1 MNYKRISDNN
11 NSIFSVKK
19 LFTFL
24 ILICIFNISAFSQNK
39 YSIDYFGIVAAGVD
53 DNMSKMTSDLYYTQL
68 CEINGYTVNDK
79 RIGIRMASA
88 PQSSDFEDGKISLY
102 AVISKKGNTSKW
114 ISTINIYDSS
124 RKAVFSEAKEY
135 DSFYKILMEPKASLQ
150 ETISTLL
157 SGSGTVAQA
166 PVGSASPSKPAA
178 KIQSTEFLSGTWGGE
193 ETIDKIV
200 IMRGGRGFVIF
211 KNGSSMNI
219 TVEIQTEGSSQNIV
233 ITQNGKANASF
244 FPELPREVA
253 LKEAVNAKPIKW
265 IFNINDDD
273 TLSGTKS
280 TLILSDGVAAN
291 GTLDVVWKRK
301 S

>member
-1 MNYKRISDNN
+1 MNKRISEKH
-11 NSIFSVKK
+11 NSIFSIKK
-19 LFTFL
+19 LIVFSLLFSL
-24 ILICIFNISAFSQNK
+24 IYIPFFSQTK
-39 YSIDYFGIVAAGVD
+39 YSIDYFGIVASGLD

-68 CEINGYTVNDK
+68 CEINGYTVSDK
-79 RIGIRMASA
+79 RIGIKMSSV
-88 PQSSDFEDGKISLY
+88 PENSDFEDGKISLY
-102 AVISKKGNTSKW
+102 AVISKKENTSKW

-124 RKAVFSEAKEY
+124 KKATLSEAKEY

-150 ETISTLL
+150 ETITAML
-157 SGSGTVAQA
+157 SGSGNISSGAIA
-166 PVGSASPSKPAA
+166 SASSSKTSA

-193 ETIDKIV
+193 DTIDKIV

-219 TVEIQTEGSSQNIV
+219 TVEIKSEGSSQNIV

-253 LKEAVNAKPIKW
+253 LKEAVNAQPIKW
-265 IFNINDDD
+265 IFNVNDDD
-273 TLSGTKS
+273 TLSGIKS
-280 TLILSDGVAAN
+280 TLILTDGVAAT
-291 GTLDVVWKRK
+291 GTLDVIWKRK

>member
-102 AVISKKGNTSKW
+102 AVISKKEKTSKW

>member
-102 AVISKKGNTSKW
+102 AVISKKENTSKW
-114 ISTINIYDSS
+114 ISTINIYDST

>member
-102 AVISKKGNTSKW
+102 AVISKKENTSKW

>member
-102 AVISKKGNTSKW
+102 AVISKKENTSKW

-166 PVGSASPSKPAA
+166 PVGSSSPSKPAA

>member
-1 MNYKRISDNN
+1 MNYKRISDKN

-24 ILICIFNISAFSQNK
+24 ILICIFNISVFSQNK

-102 AVISKKGNTSKW
+102 AVISKKENTSKW

>member
-1 MNYKRISDNN
+1 
-11 NSIFSVKK
+11 
-19 LFTFL
+19 
-24 ILICIFNISAFSQNK
+24 
-39 YSIDYFGIVAAGVD
+39 
-53 DNMSKMTSDLYYTQL
+53 MSKMTSDLYYTQL

-88 PQSSDFEDGKISLY
+88 PQTSDFEDGKISLY
-102 AVISKKGNTSKW
+102 AVISKKENTSKW

-166 PVGSASPSKPAA
+166 PAGSASPSKPTA

-273 TLSGTKS
+273 TRSGTKS